1 MQLSVSVCLSLSLFL
16 LYNCSFAAVGVGEF
30 VALVSNDLS
39 LKESALFAVYL
50 ASSVIQWLHRNESN

>member
-1 MQLSVSVCLSLSLFL
+1 MQLSLSFSL

-39 LKESALFAVYL
+39 LKESSLFAVYL